1 MEVQIPKDL
10 IADCAAV
17 AKEWGVRDMPGL
29 ESRMGDILQEA
40 VKRRARFIQEV
51 IDATPRGKLILK
63 SAARSV
69 WVGCKTREA
78 MDFGPA
84 HSA

>member
-1 MEVQIPKDL
+1 MAVRIPKDL

-17 AKEWGVRDMPGL
+17 AKEWGIRDMPGL

-51 IDATPRGKLILK
+51 IDATPKGKLILK
-63 SAARSV
+63 AAARGV

-78 MDFGPA
+78 MDFCPDQTA
-84 HSA
+84 